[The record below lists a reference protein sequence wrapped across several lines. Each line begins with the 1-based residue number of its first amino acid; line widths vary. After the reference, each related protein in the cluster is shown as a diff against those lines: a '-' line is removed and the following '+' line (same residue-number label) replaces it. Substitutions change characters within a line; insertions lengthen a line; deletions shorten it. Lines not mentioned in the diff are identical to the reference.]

1 MPKSEQTKN
10 LLPPPS
16 LDSSVEASVQTPFF
30 SVGDWPDEN
39 WWEVFNSPQLNSLIA
54 QALDQNPTLKE
65 VQSKI
70 DFAKQEAIVARS
82 RLYPFISFDGDIIKT
97 YLSRTGLYRAFNP
110 KLPLNA
116 QVIYLSLSLEYE
128 FDFWGKNYNIFSA
141 SIGEVLANQAQAAQ
155 VRLIVTTSIAEAY
168 FGLKANL
175 LRRQLYHAL
184 YKTQQDT
191 FDLQRF
197 LEENALSSRLDP
209 LLIQEEVFEIK
220 KLLSSI
226 ENEITLSKHLINFL
240 MGRGPDEPLDVDSL
254 MPPLPP
260 TISVPD
266 NLTLDLLA
274 RRPDLMAQIWRAK
287 ALAYQVGA
295 AKADFYPDISLKGLV
310 GLESVLFTNFFNW
323 ENKTYQIQPAFHLP
337 IFTAGAIEANVEAH
351 KSAFEEAIFEYNNL
365 ILSSAQEVADL
376 LSLALSIFEQKLEQ
390 DFILENAKA
399 RYWLTKMRKQA
410 GLDSRFN
417 ELRME
422 IELVN
427 KQIENVNLLYGQ
439 YLATIK
445 LIKALGGGYYSDYCI
460 PLQAVGECE

>member
-10 LLPPPS
+10 LLPSPS
-16 LDSSVEASVQTPFF
+16 LDSSVEASLQTPFF
-30 SVGDWPDEN
+30 STGDWPEEN
-39 WWEVFNSPQLNSLIA
+39 WWEVFNSPQLNGLIA
-54 QALDQNPTLKE
+54 QALEKNPTLKE

-82 RLYPFISFDGDIIKT
+82 RLFPFMSFNGDIVKT
-97 YLSRTGLYRAFNP
+97 YLSETGLYRAFNP
-110 KLPLNA
+110 KIPLNA

-128 FDFWGKNYNIFSA
+128 FDFWGKNYNLFSA
-141 SIGEVLANQAQAAQ
+141 SIGEVLANQAQAVQ
-155 VRLIVTTSIAEAY
+155 VRLIVTTAIAQAY

-175 LRRQLYHAL
+175 QRRQLYQDL
-184 YKTQQDT
+184 YNAQQAT

-197 LEENALSSRLDP
+197 LEEKALSSRLDP
-209 LLIQEEVFEIK
+209 LLLQEDVFEIK

-226 ENEITLSKHLINFL
+226 DNEIIVSKHLINFL
-240 MGRGPDEPLDVDSL
+240 LGRGPDEPLDVDSL

-266 NLTLDLLA
+266 NITLDLLA

-287 ALAYQVGA
+287 ALAYRVGA
-295 AKADFYPDISLKGLV
+295 AKADFYPDVNLKGFV
-310 GLESVLFTNFFNW
+310 GLESVFLTNFFQW
-323 ENKTYQIQPAFHLP
+323 ENRTYQIQPAFHLP
-337 IFTAGAIEANVEAH
+337 IFTAGAIEANVEAN
-351 KSAFEEAIFEYNNL
+351 KSAFDEAIFEYNNL
-365 ILSSAQEVADL
+365 VLSSAQEVADL

-390 DFILENAKA
+390 DFIVENAKA

-410 GLDSRFN
+410 GLDSRFD
-417 ELRME
+417 ELHVE

-427 KQIENVNLLYGQ
+427 KQIENVNLLYSQ

-460 PLQAVGECE
+460 PLQTVGECE